1 MLYVNVK
8 GNEFVHATAPTE
20 IYHEIRDSVYSYFR
34 SNWRNRKVL
43 FTSGNGCINKKLFHF
58 NEVIPRKTF
67 FCSNGL
73 IYM

>member
-8 GNEFVHATAPTE
+8 GNEFVHAAAPTE

-43 FTSGNGCINKKLFHF
+43 FTSGNGCINKK
-58 NEVIPRKTF
+58 
-67 FCSNGL
+67 
-73 IYM
+73 